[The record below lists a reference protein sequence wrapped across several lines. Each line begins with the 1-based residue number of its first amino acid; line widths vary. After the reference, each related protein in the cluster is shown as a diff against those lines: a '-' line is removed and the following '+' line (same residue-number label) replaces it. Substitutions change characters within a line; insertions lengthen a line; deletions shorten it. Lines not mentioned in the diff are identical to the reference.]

1 VNVWK
6 TFGLLVVFGLL
17 LGYVMV
23 YEQGDKPDF
32 EADRTVVQLL
42 GFKGL
47 QDVVELTVEDSAGSF
62 TIARD
67 QQESIPAHKFNL
79 DDTTWK
85 ITAPYDTVADATSTR
100 NFLKAI
106 LEAKATAAYGKEQ
119 FEKNPLS
126 EYGLDQP
133 ARTLTVKGSN
143 GKTATMLFGSDTGG
157 SDSAYYAM
165 PKDGDKLLIFA
176 KFAVDENIKQA
187 KVNDLRDKTLLA
199 FLTTDVKK
207 LTLKYPAQSVVAERE
222 GDGWVL
228 KAGDK
233 SLPADSSAIDAML
246 STLSGAKID
255 QFVADDAKDLK
266 AYGLDEPRIEV
277 ILSMGKEGERGLLV
291 GATTYD
297 EPDSMEGMDNPHQE
311 TSEKLYVMRRGDDE
325 VLQVAGNLYDSLL
338 KNQQDLR
345 DKNVLDVSPDEVTRL
360 SYTVAGKT
368 VQLEKQPS
376 KTEGEPAAWQM
387 LQPEKL
393 SGDSKK
399 IKNVLDTI
407 DLLSATGFIDDAT
420 AADDPKYGFDQPQAT
435 VEVTQ
440 GDKALPKLLF
450 GKTRAD
456 GASVYVKRDGQP
468 TVYEVR
474 ASVLDDLST
483 NPNRLR
489 DLLAADIDR
498 TLIDRIELRQ
508 KNGDLVVLQASGDNQ
523 WKIEKPEPKDA
534 DSGRVASLLTTLD
547 DLRGDELM
555 AENVKD
561 ADLARYGL
569 DKPAVTATVTLSDKA
584 KTTYTILAGEE
595 PSGGL
600 TAYFMIQGQGKVY
613 KSDHGLVLND
623 LQKKP
628 EDFEPFEEPPMDM
641 GGMGGMPPM

>member
-1 VNVWK
+1 MNVWK

-47 QDVVELTVEDSAGSF
+47 QDVVEVTVEDGTGSF
-62 TIARD
+62 TITRD
-67 QQESIPAHKFNL
+67 QQDAIPAHKFKL

-85 ITAPYDTVADATSTR
+85 ITAPYDTPADGVGAH
-100 NFLKAI
+100 NFLKAL

-119 FEKNPLS
+119 FEKNPLK
-126 EYGLDQP
+126 EYGLDKP
-133 ARTLTVKGSN
+133 VRTLTVKGVG

-176 KFAVDENIKQA
+176 KYVVDDNVKQA

-207 LTLKYPAQSVVAERE
+207 LTLKYPAKSIVAERE

-228 KAGDK
+228 KSGDK
-233 SLPADSSAIDAML
+233 SLPADSSAINTML

-255 QFVADDAKDLK
+255 QFIADDAKDLK
-266 AYGLDEPRIEV
+266 AYGLDQPRIEV
-277 ILSMGKEGERGLLV
+277 VLSMGKEGERGLLI
-291 GATTYD
+291 GATSYD
-297 EPDSMEGMDNPHQE
+297 EPDSMESADNPHQE
-311 TSEKLYVMRRGDDE
+311 PNEKLYVMRRGDDE
-325 VLQVAGNLYDSLL
+325 VVQVAGNLYDSLL
-338 KNQQDLR
+338 KNEQDLR
-345 DKNVLDVSPDEVTRL
+345 DKLVLDISPEEVTKL
-360 SYTVAGKT
+360 TYTVAGKT

-376 KTEGEPAAWQM
+376 KAEGEPADWQL
-387 LQPEKL
+387 LQPAKL
-393 SGDSKK
+393 AGDSKK

-407 DLLSATGFIDDAT
+407 DMLSATGFIDDAT

-440 GDKALPKLLF
+440 GDKPLPKLLF

-456 GASVYVKRDGQP
+456 GASIYVKRDGQP
-468 TVYEVR
+468 TIYEVR
-474 ASVLDDLST
+474 ASVLEDLTTS
-483 NPNRLR
+483 PNRLR
-489 DLLAADIDR
+489 DLLAVDIDR

-508 KNGDLVVLQASGDNQ
+508 KNGDLVVLQASGANE
-523 WKIEKPEPKDA
+523 WKLEKPEPKDA

-561 ADLARYGL
+561 ADLAKYGL
-569 DKPAVTATVTLSDKA
+569 DKPAVTATVTLSDKS
-584 KTTYTILAGEE
+584 KTTYTILCGEE
-595 PSGGL
+595 PKGGL
-600 TAYFMIQGQGKVY
+600 AAYFMVKGQGKVY
-613 KSDHGLVLND
+613 KSDHGLVLAD

-628 EDFEPFEEPPMDM
+628 EDFEPFEEPPMN
-641 GGMGGMPPM
+641 MGGMPPM